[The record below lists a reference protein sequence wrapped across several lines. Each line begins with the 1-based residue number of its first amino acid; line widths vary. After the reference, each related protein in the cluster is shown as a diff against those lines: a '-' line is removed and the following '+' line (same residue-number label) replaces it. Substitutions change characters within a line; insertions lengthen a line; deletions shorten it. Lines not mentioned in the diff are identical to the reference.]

1 MSLQVASQKQFVG
14 AVEELVSRKLQYDVR
29 LLVSELVTNSVR
41 HAGQP
46 AGAPV
51 RISAASVDGVVR
63 IEVHDQGQ
71 GRVRRR
77 APDRRAGGLGLHLV
91 ERLAARR
98 SLGRQPR
105 ERHLRLVR
113 ARAARAWQLD
123 TELGS
128 LPARAGSGV
137 IAATQSGAE
146 NGRRERG
153 GGRVQES
160 MNGTCSVMPVSSN
173 TR

>member
-1 MSLQVASQKQFVG
+1 MSADGERGLVQVG
-14 AVEELVSRKLQYDVR
+14 AATIAGGLEAPSLARTLVSQWFDGRGTARLQYDVR

-91 ERLAARR
+91 ERLAAR
-98 SLGRQPR
+98 
-105 ERHLRLVR
+105 
-113 ARAARAWQLD
+113 W
-123 TELGS
+123 
-128 LPARAGSGV
+128 GV
-137 IAATQSGAE
+137 NHE
-146 NGRRERG
+146 
-153 GGRVQES
+153 
-160 MNGTCSVMPVSSN
+160 NGTCVWFELALPEPGS
-173 TR
+173 